1 VRVGADLHVGA
12 VLALVAE
19 GVHVPDDREGDLTG
33 PLGQLRD
40 RPHGDHLVHGGGQR
54 DRGARHL
61 GELRA
66 PDAAGDHDGLGLDV
80 AAGGAHPA
88 DTAFLD
94 VHADHLDGGHDGQR
108 TGRQRRL
115 PHERARP
122 QRVDHADRRAPERSE
137 DLVLL
142 QERDLLDDEVRA
154 DQMRL
159 DAPRAGG
166 GHAATQLLHPL
177 LGAGDLEAAGL
188 GEHAELLVLAH
199 RVLGQIGHLAGVVDR
214 EDEVRRVP
222 GGAAGVGQ
230 RALVDLDDV
239 APPEPGEMVH
249 EAVAD
254 DAGADHDDAG
264 GGRNGC
270 HRCSLLSRRARAGGG
285 SRTPRAPG
293 GRRRP
298 EAGAGTRRASCA
310 RRRGRARRRPSPRCA
325 STGRSCPSC

>member
-1 VRVGADLHVGA
+1 MSRMIGKEISPGRSASCGIGPTEIIWCTA
-12 VLALVAE
+12 
-19 GVHVPDDREGDLTG
+19 GVSGIAAPAILC
-33 PLGQLRD
+33 
-40 RPHGDHLVHGGGQR
+40 
-54 DRGARHL
+54 
-61 GELRA
+61 ELRA

-94 VHADHLDGGHDGQR
+94 VHADHLDGRHDCQR
-108 TGRQRRL
+108 TES
-115 PHERARP
+115 PARP
-122 QRVDHADRRAPERSE
+122 RASACPPAASRRRRPTGTRTRRGSCPSPGTGRFSTTKSGLTRCGRTPHARGGRHAPAE
-137 DLVLL
+137 
-142 QERDLLDDEVRA
+142 
-154 DQMRL
+154 
-159 DAPRAGG
+159 
-166 GHAATQLLHPL
+166 LLHPL
-177 LGAGDLEAAGL
+177 LGARDLVAPGL
-188 GEHAELLVLAH
+188 GEHAQFLVLAH
-199 RVLGQIGHLAGVVDR
+199 RVQGQVGQLAGVVDG

-264 GGRNGC
+264 GGRDCPSGLRSENRFQPC
-270 HRCSLLSRRARAGGG
+270 FLLSRRARAGGG

-310 RRRGRARRRPSPRCA
+310 RRRGRARRRPSRRCA